1 MKRFQRV
8 SLCRQKS
15 RFLARRPPQTDMLF
29 EYVGDYCAGRPSI
42 WCCRDHSAGKSVRRA
57 TPIPRGS
64 RPSMAALTRSGARNA
79 SEMVILMFRVL
90 HFSRLEMLSAL
101 AVGSAMTGNRGDQ
114 SRPRLRTYRASLFG
128 ADPLGQKNF
137 PTPPCRCLP
146 PRDRK
151 STRWLG
157 KMNDQLVHLD
167 LNVRDVSKDET
178 AVVNG
183 L

>member
-1 MKRFQRV
+1 MRR
-8 SLCRQKS
+8 LS
-15 RFLARRPPQTDMLF
+15 RGKAEHLVLPGPLRWQVAEASNAHAM
-29 EYVGDYCAGRPSI
+29 
-42 WCCRDHSAGKSVRRA
+42 GKSAFDGRFDKVRREESKRDSH
-57 TPIPRGS
+57 IDVS
-64 RPSMAALTRSGARNA
+64 RAALFPLGD
-79 SEMVILMFRVL
+79 
-90 HFSRLEMLSAL
+90 
-101 AVGSAMTGNRGDQ
+101 AVRTCCWISDEFIKPAAATGNRGDQ

-128 ADPLGQKNF
+128 ANPLGQKNF
-137 PTPPCRCLP
+137 PMPPCRYLP